1 MFNFLKDKFK
11 KVVSKF
17 SKQVEDEIDEAP
29 EPEEKPVKEEKKEV
43 RKQEKEIKEKLKK
56 PEEAKE
62 KPKEKPKEEK
72 EKTGETKETEQEV
85 KIDGEIKQEKPEEKE
100 SEKIEEK
107 PAEEKKGFFKKI
119 TEAISK
125 KTLSENHFDDLF
137 FELEI
142 ALMENNVAVEVI
154 EKIKQDLKR
163 ELVEKQISRKNIKET
178 IIDTLKNSIEE
189 LFDVDKIDFLEKIK
203 EKKPFVICFVGI
215 NGSGKTTTIAKVC
228 KLLQKNN
235 FSCVLAAADTF
246 RAASIE
252 QLQMHADN
260 LKVRLI
266 KQDYGS
272 DPAAVAFDSVKYAES
287 KKQDVV
293 LIDTAG
299 RLHSNSNLMDE
310 LKKVVRVVKPNLV
323 IFIGESITGND
334 CVEQAQKFNESIGI
348 DGIILTKADVDK
360 KGGTAISVSY
370 ITKKPILYLGVGQE
384 YDDLKEFDSEIITSN
399 ISL

>member
-17 SKQVEDEIDEAP
+17 SREVEDEIEEALKP
-29 EPEEKPVKEEKKEV
+29 EDIEEKQHGKEKQVKQQEKKS
-43 RKQEKEIKEKLKK
+43 
-56 PEEAKE
+56 EETKE
-62 KPKEKPKEEK
+62 KPIEKKGEPKKQVEEK
-72 EKTGETKETEQEV
+72 LEETKEV
-85 KIDGEIKQEKPEEKE
+85 EKPEEK
-100 SEKIEEK
+100 KADEEPK
-107 PAEEKKGFFKKI
+107 KEEEKKGFFKKI
-119 TEAISK
+119 TDVISK
-125 KTLSENHFDDLF
+125 KSLSEKQFDELF

-154 EKIKQDLKR
+154 EKIKQDLKK
-163 ELVEKQISRKNIKET
+163 ELVEKQISRKSVKEI
-178 IIDTLKNSIEE
+178 IIDTLKKSIEE
-189 LFDVDKIDFLEKIK
+189 LFDVDKINLFEKIN

-228 KLLQKNN
+228 RLLQKNN
-235 FSCVLAAADTF
+235 FNCVLAASDTF

-252 QLQMHADN
+252 QLQLHADN

-266 KQDYGS
+266 KHDYGS
-272 DPAAVAFDSVKYAES
+272 DPAAVAFDAIKYAES

-310 LKKVVRVVKPNLV
+310 LKKVVRVAKPDLV

-334 CVEQAQKFNESIGI
+334 CVEQAQKFNDAIGI
-348 DGIILTKADVDK
+348 DGIILTKSDIDE
-360 KGGTAISVSY
+360 KGGAAVSVSY

-384 YDDLKEFDSEIITSN
+384 YDDLKEFEPEIITSN
-399 ISL
+399 IGL